1 MKLLREDY
9 YDRKERNTKYEVKLR
24 KQIEEEQAALA
35 DLQQRYNDL
44 IKNFNNI
51 VPEEKEENLQKIVQL
66 NEVEETI

>member
-44 IKNFNNI
+44 IKNFTNI